1 MKTNEPPTEEPPPP
15 PALPDIAA
23 TEEKTTDKGDKPVP
37 NSKPR
42 PAPLTPG
49 ETYVYKDYAQ
59 TPLESLDTDTCH
71 KKIPPACL
79 QAQKLPSKMAVM
91 LVDPGEL
98 RTLVFCYQMIPF
110 FLLHP
115 SNPSADLHHNLI
127 CRSYARYQLVASR
140 KKLEDLQP

>member
-1 MKTNEPPTEEPPPP
+1 MKTNDPPTEEPP

-23 TEEKTTDKGDKPVP
+23 TEEKSTDKGDKKAKLP
-37 NSKPR
+37 
-42 PAPLTPG
+42 PAPMIPG
-49 ETYVYKDYAQ
+49 DTYVYKDYAQ

-98 RTLVFCYQMIPF
+98 CYNDYVVKGCFYFFCIAQTT
-110 FLLHP
+110 
-115 SNPSADLHHNLI
+115 
-127 CRSYARYQLVASR
+127 
-140 KKLEDLQP
+140 